1 MPYAT
6 RKVDGY
12 QVKNT
17 RTGKVHAKG
26 TSKAKAEGQVRL
38 LRGVEHGMVPRTTR
52 QVAGLGGR
60 GSAGAKRAR
69 GKPHKSRTASRSHK
83 GRSKR

>member
-52 QVAGLGGR
+52 QAAGLGAK
-60 GSAGAKRAR
+60 GSRGAKRHNPS
-69 GKPHKSRTASRSHK
+69 KHHK
-83 GRSKR
+83 GRGK

>member
-12 QVKNT
+12 QVKNV
-17 RTGKVHAKG
+17 RTGRVHAKS

-38 LRGVEHGMVPRTTR
+38 LRGIEHGMVPRTTS
-52 QVAGLGGR
+52 QAAGLGGK
-60 GSAGAKRAR
+60 GSAGAKRA
-69 GKPHKSRTASRSHK
+69 KAHKGRTTSRSHK
-83 GRSKR
+83 GRSRK